1 MAPSQGLTLAYIPD
15 TSIRGLEP
23 LLRAYFDDIEYPGK
37 MNLDIFEQVWAPMIR
52 RDQAELI
59 VAADDDA
66 IRGLCGMTYFRDV
79 FNGEMTATMVLLWV
93 APECRGQGIGAA
105 LLDRAEENAEARGC
119 TSVVHGHPFT
129 VQKDGGRALFEKRGY
144 SAVELYFRKN
154 LE

>member
-1 MAPSQGLTLAYIPD
+1 MTQDLTIAYIPH

-23 LLRAYFDDIEYPGK
+23 MLQAYFDDIKYPGK
-37 MNLDIFEQVWAPMIR
+37 MNLDIFEQVWAPMVR
-52 RDQAELI
+52 RDQAEII
-59 VAADDDA
+59 VAADDA

-79 FNGEMTATMVLLWV
+79 FNGEMTATIVLLWV

-105 LLDRAEENAEARGC
+105 LLKQAEENAEARGC
-119 TSVVHGHPFT
+119 MSVVHGHPFT